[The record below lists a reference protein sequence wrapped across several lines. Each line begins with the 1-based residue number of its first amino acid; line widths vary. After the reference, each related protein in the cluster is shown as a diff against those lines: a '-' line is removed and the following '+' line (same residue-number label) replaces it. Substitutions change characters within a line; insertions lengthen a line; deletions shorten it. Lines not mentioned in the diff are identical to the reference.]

1 MPTIISVEGNI
12 GSGKSTLVSEMKKVL
27 PSLLNNKIYF
37 LQEPVDEWEKIRDT
51 NGESII
57 TKFYRDQKKYAFSF
71 QMMAYISRLKTLME
85 TIDKIPS
92 NAVIICERSV
102 WTDKHIFAKMLYE
115 EGNIEEINYIIYNKW
130 FDFFIKGSSLDG
142 IIYLNTDPNT
152 CLERV
157 LKRKRDGE
165 KIPLEYLEKCH
176 NYHLDWFKIASQPML
191 SLDDKQKNTDKLT
204 DDWSDKII
212 TFIKELQLKKPNK
225 PLDVNELL
233 RKSCC

>member
-27 PSLLNNKIYF
+27 PSLLNNKIFF

-57 TKFYRDQKKYAFSF
+57 TKFYRDQNKYAFSF

-115 EGNIEEINYIIYNKW
+115 DGNIEEINYIIYNKW

-176 NYHLDWFKIASQPML
+176 NYHLDWFKIANQSML
-191 SLDDKQKNTDKLT
+191 SLDDKQKNTYKLT

-212 TFIKELQLKKPNK
+212 TFIKELQLKKPHK

>member
-233 RKSCC
+233 RK

>member
-130 FDFFIKGSSLDG
+130 FDFFLKGSSLDG

>member
-115 EGNIEEINYIIYNKW
+115 DGNIEEINYIIYNKW
-130 FDFFIKGSSLDG
+130 FDFFIKGAILDG

-204 DDWSDKII
+204 DDWSGKII